1 MRRTIFTAE
10 HEMFRETARSY
21 YLRECA
27 PHAEEWERD
36 GQVSRAAWTAAGK
49 AGLIGWQFPEEY
61 GGQGIQDF
69 RYNAIMAEEM
79 HATGSVGI
87 GLGLQNDVIPPYLT
101 HLTTAEQKARW
112 LPGVTSGETICAL
125 ALSEPAAGSDLK
137 GIRTTARRDG
147 DEWVIDGSKT
157 FITNGILADLVIVAC
172 KTDPEAGHKGIS
184 LIVVERGTEGFERGR
199 KLDKV
204 GMKAQDTAE
213 LFFHEVRVPAENLIG
228 QEGRGF
234 YHMMGNLPTE
244 RLAIAVAALASAE
257 RAFELALEYAKT
269 RVAFGQADR
278 RVPGQPLRARRHQG
292 EARRGPRLSRRLHHG
307 ALRGRADRRGGRRR
321 QVLDHGDRLGGHRPL
336 YAALR
341 WLWLRQR
348 VRDRADL
355 ARQPGPAGVRRDLGD
370 HAGDHRAL
378 AGTVSVSRALITFDK

>member
-101 HLTTAEQKARW
+101 HLTTTEQKARW

-269 RVAFGQADR
+269 RVAFGRPIGEFQANRFALADIKAKLGAARVYLDGCIMALYEGELTAEEAAAAKYWTTETGWEVIDR
-278 RVPGQPLRARRHQG
+278 CMQLFGGYGYVNEYEIARIWRDSRV
-292 EARRGPRLSRRLHHG
+292 
-307 ALRGRADRRGGRRR
+307 
-321 QVLDHGDRLGGHRPL
+321 
-336 YAALR
+336 
-341 WLWLRQR
+341 QR
-348 VRDRADL
+348 VFGGTSEIMQEIIGRS
-355 ARQPGPAGVRRDLGD
+355 LG
-370 HAGDHRAL
+370 L
-378 AGTVSVSRALITFDK
+378 

>member
-1 MRRTIFTAE
+1 MRRTIFTEE
-10 HEMFRETARSY
+10 HELFREIARTY

-27 PHAEEWERD
+27 PYAEQWERD
-36 GQVSRAAWTAAGK
+36 GQVSRAAWAAAGK

-61 GGQGIQDF
+61 GGQGIWDF

-79 HATGSVGI
+79 HATGTVGI

-101 HLTTAEQKARW
+101 HLTTPEQKARW
-112 LPGVTSGETICAL
+112 LPGVISGETICAL

-137 GIRTTARRDG
+137 GVRTTARRDG

-172 KTDPEAGHKGIS
+172 KTDPDAGHKGIS
-184 LIVVERGTEGFERGR
+184 LIVVERDAEGFERGR

-244 RLAIAVAALASAE
+244 RLAIAVASLASAE

-269 RVAFGQADR
+269 RTAFGQPIGEFQANRFALADIKAKLGAA
-278 RVPGQPLRARRHQG
+278 RVYLDGCIMALSQG
-292 EARRGPRLSRRLHHG
+292 ELTAEEAAAAKYWTSETGWEVIDRCMQLFGGYGYVNEYEIARIWRDSR
-307 ALRGRADRRGGRRR
+307 
-321 QVLDHGDRLGGHRPL
+321 V
-336 YAALR
+336 
-341 WLWLRQR
+341 QR
-348 VRDRADL
+348 VFGGTSEIMQEIIGRS
-355 ARQPGPAGVRRDLGD
+355 LG
-370 HAGDHRAL
+370 L
-378 AGTVSVSRALITFDK
+378 

>member
-10 HEMFRETARSY
+10 HELFRDTARTF

-27 PHAEEWERD
+27 PYAEQWERD
-36 GQVSRAAWTAAGK
+36 GQVSRAAWAAAGK

-61 GGQGIQDF
+61 GGQGIWDF

-79 HATGSVGI
+79 AATSSVGI
-87 GLGLQNDVIPPYLT
+87 GLGLQNDVIPPYLM
-101 HLTTAEQKARW
+101 HLTTPEQKARW
-112 LPGVTSGETICAL
+112 LPGVISGEIICAL

-137 GIRTTARRDG
+137 GIRTTAHRDG

-184 LIVVERGTEGFERGR
+184 LLVVERGTEGFERGR

-213 LFFHEVRVPAENLIG
+213 LFFREVRVPAENLIG

-244 RLAIAVAALASAE
+244 RIAIAVSSLASAE
-257 RAFELALEYAKT
+257 RAFALALDYAKDRT
-269 RVAFGQADR
+269 AFGRPIGQFQANRFALADIKAR
-278 RVPGQPLRARRHQG
+278 LGVARVYLDGCIMALFQG
-292 EARRGPRLSRRLHHG
+292 ELTAEEAAAAKYWTTETCWEAIDRCMQLYGGYGYVNEYEIARIWRDSR
-307 ALRGRADRRGGRRR
+307 
-321 QVLDHGDRLGGHRPL
+321 V
-336 YAALR
+336 
-341 WLWLRQR
+341 QR
-348 VRDRADL
+348 VFGGTSEIMQEIVGRS
-355 ARQPGPAGVRRDLGD
+355 LG
-370 HAGDHRAL
+370 L
-378 AGTVSVSRALITFDK
+378 

>member
-1 MRRTIFTAE
+1 MRRTIFTEE
-10 HEMFRETARSY
+10 HEQFRDTARSY

-27 PHAEEWERD
+27 PYAEQWERD
-36 GQVSRAAWTAAGK
+36 GQVSRAAWAAAGK

-61 GGQGIQDF
+61 GGQGIWDF

-79 HATGSVGI
+79 AATSSVGI

-101 HLTTAEQKARW
+101 HLTTPEQKARW

-137 GIRTTARRDG
+137 AIRTTARRDG

-172 KTDPEAGHKGIS
+172 KTDPDAGHKGIS
-184 LIVVERGTEGFERGR
+184 LIVVERDAEGFERGR

-213 LFFHEVRVPAENLIG
+213 LFFREVRVPAENLIG
-228 QEGRGF
+228 QENRGF

-244 RLAIAVAALASAE
+244 RLAIAVSSLAAAE
-257 RAFELALEYAKT
+257 RAYGLALDYAKT
-269 RVAFGQADR
+269 RTAFGQPIGEFQANRFALADIKAGLGAA
-278 RVPGQPLRARRHQG
+278 RVYVDGCIMALFQGGLTPEEAAAAKYWTSETCWQVIDRCMQLFGGYGYVNEYEIARIWRD
-292 EARRGPRLSRRLHHG
+292 SR
-307 ALRGRADRRGGRRR
+307 
-321 QVLDHGDRLGGHRPL
+321 V
-336 YAALR
+336 
-341 WLWLRQR
+341 QR
-348 VRDRADL
+348 VFGGTSEIMLEIIGRS
-355 ARQPGPAGVRRDLGD
+355 LG
-370 HAGDHRAL
+370 L
-378 AGTVSVSRALITFDK
+378 

>member
-10 HEMFRETARSY
+10 HEQFRDTARTF

-27 PHAEEWERD
+27 PHTEQWERD
-36 GQVSRAAWTAAGK
+36 GQVSRAAWAAAGK

-61 GGQGIQDF
+61 GGQGIWDF

-79 HATGSVGI
+79 AATSSVGI
-87 GLGLQNDVIPPYLT
+87 GLGLQNDVLPPYLM
-101 HLTTAEQKARW
+101 HLTSPEQKARW
-112 LPGVTSGETICAL
+112 LPGVISGETICAL
-125 ALSEPAAGSDLK
+125 ALSEPSAGSDLK

-172 KTDPEAGHKGIS
+172 KTDPDAGHKGIS
-184 LIVVERGTEGFERGR
+184 LVVVERGAEGFERGR

-244 RLAIAVAALASAE
+244 RLAIAVSSLAAAE
-257 RAFELALEYAKT
+257 RAYELALEYART
-269 RVAFGQADR
+269 RTAFGQPIGQFQANRFALADIR
-278 RVPGQPLRARRHQG
+278 AKLSVARVYVDGCIMALFQG
-292 EARRGPRLSRRLHHG
+292 ELTPEEAAAAKYWTSETGWEVIDRCMQLFGGYGYVNEYEIARIWRDSR
-307 ALRGRADRRGGRRR
+307 
-321 QVLDHGDRLGGHRPL
+321 V
-336 YAALR
+336 
-341 WLWLRQR
+341 QR
-348 VRDRADL
+348 VFGGTSEIMQEIIGRS
-355 ARQPGPAGVRRDLGD
+355 LG
-370 HAGDHRAL
+370 L
-378 AGTVSVSRALITFDK
+378 

>member
-27 PHAEEWERD
+27 PYAQEWERD

-101 HLTTAEQKARW
+101 HLTSPEQKARW
-112 LPGVTSGETICAL
+112 LPGVTSGEAICAL

-228 QEGRGF
+228 REGRGF

-269 RVAFGQADR
+269 RVAFGRPIGEFQANRFALADIKAKLGAARVYLDGCIMALYEGKLTAEEAAAAKYWTTETGWEVIDR
-278 RVPGQPLRARRHQG
+278 CMQLFGGYGYVNEYEIARIWRDSRV
-292 EARRGPRLSRRLHHG
+292 
-307 ALRGRADRRGGRRR
+307 
-321 QVLDHGDRLGGHRPL
+321 
-336 YAALR
+336 
-341 WLWLRQR
+341 QR
-348 VRDRADL
+348 VFGGTSEIMQEIIGRS
-355 ARQPGPAGVRRDLGD
+355 LG
-370 HAGDHRAL
+370 L
-378 AGTVSVSRALITFDK
+378 

>member
-10 HEMFRETARSY
+10 HDQFRETARAY

-27 PHAEEWERD
+27 PYAEEWERD
-36 GQVSRAAWTAAGK
+36 GQVSRAAWAAAGK

-61 GGQGIQDF
+61 GGQGIWDF

-79 HATGSVGI
+79 AATGSVGI
-87 GLGLQNDVIPPYLT
+87 GLGLQNDVIPPYLAT
-101 HLTTAEQKARW
+101 LTNPEQKARW
-112 LPGVTSGETICAL
+112 LPGVVSGETICAL
-125 ALSEPAAGSDLK
+125 ALSEPSAGSDLK

-172 KTDPEAGHKGIS
+172 KTDPNAGHRGIS

-213 LFFHEVRVPAENLIG
+213 LFFREVRVPAENLIG

-244 RLAIAVAALASAE
+244 RLAIAVSSLAAAE
-257 RAFELALEYAKT
+257 RACELALEYART
-269 RVAFGQADR
+269 RTAFGRPIGQFQANRFALADSKAKLSAA
-278 RVPGQPLRARRHQG
+278 RVYVDGCIMALFQG
-292 EARRGPRLSRRLHHG
+292 ELTPEEAAAAKYWTSETGWEVIDRCMQLFGGYGYVNEYEIARIWRDSR
-307 ALRGRADRRGGRRR
+307 
-321 QVLDHGDRLGGHRPL
+321 V
-336 YAALR
+336 
-341 WLWLRQR
+341 QR
-348 VRDRADL
+348 VFGGTSEIMQEIIGRS
-355 ARQPGPAGVRRDLGD
+355 LG
-370 HAGDHRAL
+370 L
-378 AGTVSVSRALITFDK
+378 

>member
-1 MRRTIFTAE
+1 MRRAIFTAE
-10 HEMFRETARSY
+10 HEQFRDTARTF

-27 PHAEEWERD
+27 PNTEQWERD
-36 GQVSRAAWTAAGK
+36 GQVGRAAWAAAGK

-61 GGQGIQDF
+61 GGQGIWDF

-79 HATGSVGI
+79 AATSSVGI

-101 HLTTAEQKARW
+101 HLTTPEQKARW
-112 LPGVTSGETICAL
+112 LPGVVSGETICAL

-172 KTDPEAGHKGIS
+172 KTDPDAGHKGIS
-184 LIVVERGTEGFERGR
+184 LIVVERGAEGFERGR

-213 LFFHEVRVPAENLIG
+213 LFFHDVRVPAENLIG

-244 RLAIAVAALASAE
+244 RLAIAVSSLAAAE
-257 RAFELALEYAKT
+257 RAYELALEYAKT
-269 RVAFGQADR
+269 RTAFGQPIGQFQANRFALADIKAKLGVA
-278 RVPGQPLRARRHQG
+278 RVYVDGCIMALFQG
-292 EARRGPRLSRRLHHG
+292 ELTPEEAAAAKYWTSETGWEVIDRCMQLFGGYGYVNEYEIARIWRDSR
-307 ALRGRADRRGGRRR
+307 
-321 QVLDHGDRLGGHRPL
+321 V
-336 YAALR
+336 
-341 WLWLRQR
+341 QR
-348 VRDRADL
+348 VFGGTSEIMQEIIGRS
-355 ARQPGPAGVRRDLGD
+355 LG
-370 HAGDHRAL
+370 L
-378 AGTVSVSRALITFDK
+378 

>member
-1 MRRTIFTAE
+1 MRRTIFTAD
-10 HEMFRETARSY
+10 HEQFRDTARTF

-27 PHAEEWERD
+27 PHTEQWERD
-36 GQVSRAAWTAAGK
+36 GQVSRAAWAAAGK

-61 GGQGIQDF
+61 GGQGIWDF

-79 HATGSVGI
+79 AATSSVGI
-87 GLGLQNDVIPPYLT
+87 GLGLQNDVVPPYLM
-101 HLTTAEQKARW
+101 HLTTPEQKARW
-112 LPGVTSGETICAL
+112 LPGVIGGETICAL
-125 ALSEPAAGSDLK
+125 ALSEPSAGSDLK

-172 KTDPEAGHKGIS
+172 KTDPDAGHKGIS
-184 LIVVERGTEGFERGR
+184 LIVVERGAEGFERGR

-244 RLAIAVAALASAE
+244 RLAIAVSSLAAAE
-257 RAFELALEYAKT
+257 RAYELALEYART
-269 RVAFGQADR
+269 RTAFGQPIGQFQANRFALADIR
-278 RVPGQPLRARRHQG
+278 AKLSVARVYVDGCIMALFQG
-292 EARRGPRLSRRLHHG
+292 ELTPEEAAAAKYWTSETGWEVIDRCMQLFGGYGYVNEYEIARIWRDSR
-307 ALRGRADRRGGRRR
+307 
-321 QVLDHGDRLGGHRPL
+321 V
-336 YAALR
+336 
-341 WLWLRQR
+341 QR
-348 VRDRADL
+348 VFGGTSEIMQEIIGRS
-355 ARQPGPAGVRRDLGD
+355 LG
-370 HAGDHRAL
+370 L
-378 AGTVSVSRALITFDK
+378 

>member
-1 MRRTIFTAE
+1 MRRTIFTEE
-10 HEMFRETARSY
+10 HDLFRETARAY
-21 YLRECA
+21 YLRECV
-27 PHAEEWERD
+27 PHTEEWERE
-36 GQVSRAAWTAAGK
+36 GQVSRAAWAAAGK

-61 GGQGIQDF
+61 GGQGISDF

-79 HATGSVGI
+79 AAVGAVGI
-87 GLGLQNDVIPPYLT
+87 GLGLQNDVIPPYLMN
-101 HLTTAEQKARW
+101 LTTPEQKARL
-112 LPGVTSGETICAL
+112 LPGVISGETICAL

-172 KTDPEAGHKGIS
+172 KTDPDAGHKGIS

-213 LFFHEVRVPAENLIG
+213 LFFHEARVPAENLIG

-257 RAFELALEYAKT
+257 RAFGCALEYAKDRT
-269 RVAFGQADR
+269 AFGRPIGGFQANRFALADIKAKLGVARVYLDGCIMALFEGELTAEEAAAAKYWTTETGWEVIDR
-278 RVPGQPLRARRHQG
+278 CMQLFGGYGYVNEYEIARIWRDSRV
-292 EARRGPRLSRRLHHG
+292 
-307 ALRGRADRRGGRRR
+307 
-321 QVLDHGDRLGGHRPL
+321 
-336 YAALR
+336 
-341 WLWLRQR
+341 QR
-348 VRDRADL
+348 VFGGTSEIMQEIVGRS
-355 ARQPGPAGVRRDLGD
+355 LG
-370 HAGDHRAL
+370 L
-378 AGTVSVSRALITFDK
+378 

>member
-61 GGQGIQDF
+61 GGQGIRDF

-184 LIVVERGTEGFERGR
+184 LIVVERGAEGFERGR

-269 RVAFGQADR
+269 RVAFGRPIGEFQANRFALADIKAKLGAA
-278 RVPGQPLRARRHQG
+278 RVYLDGCIMALFQG
-292 EARRGPRLSRRLHHG
+292 ELTAEEAAAAKYWTTETGWEVIDRCMQLFGGYGYVNEYEIARIWRDSR
-307 ALRGRADRRGGRRR
+307 
-321 QVLDHGDRLGGHRPL
+321 V
-336 YAALR
+336 
-341 WLWLRQR
+341 QR
-348 VRDRADL
+348 VFGGTSEIMQEIIGRS
-355 ARQPGPAGVRRDLGD
+355 LG
-370 HAGDHRAL
+370 L
-378 AGTVSVSRALITFDK
+378 

>member
-10 HEMFRETARSY
+10 HEQFRDTARTF

-27 PHAEEWERD
+27 PHTEQWERD
-36 GQVSRAAWTAAGK
+36 GQVSRAAWAAAGK

-61 GGQGIQDF
+61 GGQGIWDF

-79 HATGSVGI
+79 AATSSVGI
-87 GLGLQNDVIPPYLT
+87 GLGLQNDVVPPYLM
-101 HLTTAEQKARW
+101 HLTTPEQKARW
-112 LPGVTSGETICAL
+112 LPGVIGGETICAL
-125 ALSEPAAGSDLK
+125 ALSEPSAGSDLK

-172 KTDPEAGHKGIS
+172 KTDPDAGHKGIS
-184 LIVVERGTEGFERGR
+184 LIVVERGAEGFERGR

-213 LFFHEVRVPAENLIG
+213 LFFREVRVPAENLIG

-244 RLAIAVAALASAE
+244 RLAIAVSSLAAAE
-257 RAFELALEYAKT
+257 RAYELALEYART
-269 RVAFGQADR
+269 RTAFGQPIGQFQANRFALADIR
-278 RVPGQPLRARRHQG
+278 AKLSVARVYVDGCIMALFQG
-292 EARRGPRLSRRLHHG
+292 ELTPEEAAAAKYWTSETGWEVIDRCMQLFGGYGYVNEYEIARIWRDSR
-307 ALRGRADRRGGRRR
+307 
-321 QVLDHGDRLGGHRPL
+321 V
-336 YAALR
+336 
-341 WLWLRQR
+341 QR
-348 VRDRADL
+348 VFGGTSEIMQEIIGRS
-355 ARQPGPAGVRRDLGD
+355 LG
-370 HAGDHRAL
+370 L
-378 AGTVSVSRALITFDK
+378 